1 MALSKSFFNDKST
14 LISRFSFNSIY
25 RVSLETLLSEVISFS
40 LRSVFWDTLYCLK
53 IDLVRY
59 NFFWKIKLITLGKNS
74 RRWRRAVIFPSCRS
88 NFCRMVHNWISCSI
102 CCRTAKGKKKVK
114 IHYVGNVGDS
124 KAYIDFIFIKV
135 QLMNTKFY
143 LFVNNIQGIPQKMF
157 L

>member
-1 MALSKSFFNDKST
+1 MALGKSFFNDKST

-102 CCRTAKGKKKVK
+102 CCRTAKGKKSQNSLCWQCRRFKSVHWFYIYKSTTHEYK
-114 IHYVGNVGDS
+114 IL
-124 KAYIDFIFIKV
+124 FIC
-135 QLMNTKFY
+135 
-143 LFVNNIQGIPQKMF
+143 
-157 L
+157 

>member
-1 MALSKSFFNDKST
+1 MQFFQSQQTYSWPDKHFGLT
-14 LISRFSFNSIY
+14 QPAIHFYVWFGFFQISEGFLFNSIN
-25 RVSLETLLSEVISFS
+25 
-40 LRSVFWDTLYCLK
+40 CLK